1 MFFLLPSALCPSA
14 SLDYTPAA
22 MRNLLILLLLAL
34 PLGAQTV
41 TLLHVSD
48 YHSHALPFYTDEG
61 ERGGIARAIGY
72 LRQQKRAGALVF
84 SGGDTI
90 NKGAPAWSDK
100 YGCAEW
106 PWFDGIVDAAAFGN
120 HDADYGFAAF
130 EKCRKS
136 VRYPILSANT
146 KGFTPYVVIPVNGVR
161 IGVFALAGDD
171 FPQLVKVPELTFSD
185 PLAAARETVRTLR
198 EKEKVDAVVMIGHED
213 VEDDYAMA
221 KALPGI
227 DLIFGSHSHMKRD
240 LTRIPD
246 TNTTYISPSQ
256 YLTYISR
263 VEMTI
268 ADGRVT
274 GVKGGLIPVDEHL
287 SEDRRIRTRVRK
299 MQNDLEQDPQ
309 YRELF
314 QVIGNLEAPLSVA
327 QLGKRTVETMRDA
340 TKADVALSTSS
351 SFRQPLPR
359 GPITMELLRGSMPY
373 DNEIIVCQ
381 MTGAQLQRL
390 LDFDASQSDTD
401 TASFIARP
409 DKIAPDHNY
418 KVATTEYLAFVA
430 YKDVFTCDA
439 AKSGMR
445 VRDEVRKSLIR

>member
-1 MFFLLPSALCPSA
+1 
-14 SLDYTPAA
+14 
-22 MRNLLILLLLAL
+22 MRKLLIVFLLAL
-34 PLGAQTV
+34 PLTAQTV
-41 TLLHVSD
+41 TLLHTSD
-48 YHSHALPFYTDEG
+48 YHSHALPFYTDDG
-61 ERGGIARAIGY
+61 ELGGIARVIGY
-72 LRQQKRAGALVF
+72 LRQQKRAGAFVF

-106 PWFDGIVDAAAFGN
+106 AWFNGIVDAAAFGN
-120 HDADYGFAAF
+120 HDADYGFAEL

-146 KGFTPYVVIPVNGVR
+146 KGFPTYMLITGKGLR

-171 FPQLVKVPELTFSD
+171 FPQLVKVPELSFTD
-185 PLAAARETVRTLR
+185 PLEKARETVRTLR
-198 EKEKVDAVVMIGHED
+198 EKEKVDAVVMIGHQD
-213 VEDDYAMA
+213 AEDDYAMA
-221 KALPGI
+221 RAVPGI
-227 DLIFGSHSHMKRD
+227 DLIFGSHSHLKRD

-268 ADGRVT
+268 ADGRVIS
-274 GVKGGLIPVDEHL
+274 VKGGLIPVDERL
-287 SEDRRIRTRVRK
+287 PEDRRIAARVQK
-299 MQNDLEQDPQ
+299 MQKELEQDPK

-314 QVIGNLEAPLSVA
+314 QVIGRLDAPLSIA
-327 QLGKRTVETMRDA
+327 QLAKRTVETMRDA

-373 DNEIIVCQ
+373 DNEIVVCQ
-381 MTGAQLQRL
+381 MTGANLQRL
-390 LDFDASQSDTD
+390 LDYDASQKDTD
-401 TASFIARP
+401 TASYVVRP
-409 DKIAPDHNY
+409 DKIVAEQTY
-418 KVATTEYLAFVA
+418 KVATTDYLAHVA
-430 YKDVFTCDA
+430 YKDVFTCDRTM
-439 AKSGMR
+439 SGLR
-445 VRDEVRKSLIR
+445 VRDEVRKSLIATPSP

>member
-1 MFFLLPSALCPSA
+1 MRKFLFLLLV
-14 SLDYTPAA
+14 
-22 MRNLLILLLLAL
+22 AL
-34 PLGAQTV
+34 PIGAQTV
-41 TLLHVSD
+41 TLLHISD

-100 YGCAEW
+100 FGCAEW
-106 PWFDGIVDAAAFGN
+106 PWFNGVIDAAAFGN
-120 HDADYGFAAF
+120 HDADYGFADF

-146 KGFTPYVVIPVNGVR
+146 KGLRPYVVLPVKGLR

-185 PLAAARETVRTLR
+185 PVAAARETVRTLR
-198 EKEKVDAVVMIGHED
+198 EKEKVDAVVMIGHQD

-221 KALPGI
+221 KAVPGI

-256 YLTYISR
+256 YLTYVSR

-268 ADGRVT
+268 ADGRVAS
-274 GVKGGLIPVDEHL
+274 VKGGLVPVDERML
-287 SEDRRIRTRVRK
+287 EDRRTAARVKR
-299 MQNDLEQDPQ
+299 MQDELENDPK

-314 QVIGNLEAPLSVA
+314 QVIGRLDAPLSIA
-327 QLGKRTVETMRDA
+327 QLANRTVQIMRDV
-340 TKADVALSTSS
+340 TKSDVALSTSS
-351 SFRQPLPR
+351 SFRQPLPS

-373 DNEIIVCQ
+373 DNEIVVCQ
-381 MTGAQLQRL
+381 MTGANLQRL
-390 LDFDASQSDTD
+390 LDYDATQRGTD
-401 TASFIARP
+401 TASYIARP
-409 DKIAPDHNY
+409 DVIAPDQTY
-418 KVATTEYLAFVA
+418 KVATTDYLAFVA
-430 YKDVFTCDA
+430 YKDVFTCERA
-439 AKSGMR
+439 MSGLR
-445 VRDEVRKSLIR
+445 VRDEVRKLIFAESRPSP